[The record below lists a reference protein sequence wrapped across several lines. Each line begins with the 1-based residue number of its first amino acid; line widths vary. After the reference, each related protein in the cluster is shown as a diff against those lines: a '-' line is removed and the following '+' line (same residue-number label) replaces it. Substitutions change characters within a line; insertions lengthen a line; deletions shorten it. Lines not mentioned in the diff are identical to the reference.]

1 MKLIIGILSITLV
14 FQVYRVSILL
24 LKKEKNIAKVLI
36 EILIL
41 ILMIYSCYINMDYTS
56 TNKINKFCYWTSII
70 TIVYVLI
77 SFLLQLINNKKMISI
92 LSIKNAID
100 KSNNGIMF
108 LDKKENIFLINK
120 TMENILKE
128 LNIKK
133 DFIKNFQ
140 KKSFKIIN
148 EEYLLKCI
156 DKICQIKTFNNKEI
170 VAIDITDI
178 YKLNIEYENQ
188 NKKIKK
194 YNKKIQK
201 NLNNI
206 EQIEKSKNLIKIKN
220 EFHDLLGHRLSLF
233 KSYLNNKKININDIK
248 FMIDNLFIEDQ
259 KETNYTKKLNR
270 LVEIYK
276 VLEIN
281 INIKGS
287 LSKEKNI
294 QKIFYEIIRESIT
307 NAIIHGGSRNINI
320 DISKNT
326 MIITNDGTLPTKKV
340 KENEGIKGMRRK
352 LNEINGTLTIDYK
365 NKFILKIEI

>member
-1 MKLIIGILSITLV
+1 MRLIIVILSITLV

-156 DKICQIKTFNNKEI
+156 DKIWQIKTFNNKE
-170 VAIDITDI
+170 
-178 YKLNIEYENQ
+178 
-188 NKKIKK
+188 
-194 YNKKIQK
+194 IQK

-206 EQIEKSKNLIKIKN
+206 EQIEKSKNLTKIKN

-233 KSYLNNKKININDIK
+233 KSYLNNKKTNINDIK
-248 FMIDNLFIEDQ
+248 FMIDNLFAEDQ

-365 NKFILKIEI
+365 NKFTLKIEI